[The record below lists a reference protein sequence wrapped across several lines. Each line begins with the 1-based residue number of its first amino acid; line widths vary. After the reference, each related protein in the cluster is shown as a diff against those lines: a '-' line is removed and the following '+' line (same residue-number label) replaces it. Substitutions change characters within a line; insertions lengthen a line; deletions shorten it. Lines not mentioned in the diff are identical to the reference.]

1 MPVSLRAR
9 VRATLDFAL
18 TAALIALT
26 IWAALFLSA
35 ERAHAQS
42 ALDWAAQGMDYTNRA
57 DGYKSGRRVVSNR
70 FARRVLRAETRAG
83 VLAGVSPALAAKAR
97 EISAAC
103 GSRVISGVRH
113 TRIAGSHRWS
123 LHASG
128 RAVDM
133 QGNPGCI
140 YAHLRGWSG
149 GYSTDY
155 GRVRHVHISLGGR
168 EDGIRFSHRGGRTRL
183 AWR

>member
-1 MPVSLRAR
+1 MPVSFRAR
-9 VRATLDFAL
+9 VRATLDLAL
-18 TAALIALT
+18 TAALIALA
-26 IWAALFLSA
+26 IWAALFLST
-35 ERAHAQS
+35 ERASAQA
-42 ALDWAAQGMDYTNRA
+42 ALEWAAQGMGQTRA
-57 DGYKSGRRVVSNR
+57 QAAQVDRR
-70 FARRVLRAETRAG
+70 FARRLIRAEGRLSG
-83 VLAGVSPALAAKAR
+83 VYGPLAMKAR

-113 TRIAGSHRWS
+113 TRVAGTRHMS

-133 QGNPGCI
+133 QGNPACI
-140 YAHLRGWSG
+140 YARLRGWSG

-168 EDGIRFSHRGGRTRL
+168 EDGVRFAHRGRRTYHRY
-183 AWR
+183 ASR